1 MKKEQNSQN
10 TVQIK
15 FCDTLNGLN
24 QNCLDKKIKTF
35 YSVYK
40 KNMMSD
46 EFQPFL
52 TFIFLALMFYWP
64 FTVEMHHLILFLGKI
79 ITQYTERW
87 KEMKNVSGVMLLT
100 LGLNNVI
107 TVHNMPCLRLSC
119 SQLVY
124 VTSQWYESL
133 SVFILWINWSTG
145 TVMCVPCLYSL
156 VLCLYWSHVKV
167 LTSPTGGKH

>member
-40 KNMMSD
+40 NNMMSD

-52 TFIFLALMFYWP
+52 TFIFLALMFY
-64 FTVEMHHLILFLGKI
+64 
-79 ITQYTERW
+79 
-87 KEMKNVSGVMLLT
+87 
-100 LGLNNVI
+100 
-107 TVHNMPCLRLSC
+107 
-119 SQLVY
+119 
-124 VTSQWYESL
+124 
-133 SVFILWINWSTG
+133 
-145 TVMCVPCLYSL
+145 
-156 VLCLYWSHVKV
+156 
-167 LTSPTGGKH
+167 